1 VVYAERARFLEL
13 ALLAVLLGNTVDWL
27 EWEAAFAR
35 ALPAGARGDERLA
48 SAAVRWL
55 AVVRGEL
62 GRAER

>member
-1 VVYAERARFLEL
+1 MPNALTFSNSPYLQYYA
-13 ALLAVLLGNTVDWL
+13 GNPVDWL

-48 SAAVRWL
+48 SAAARWL
-55 AVVRGEL
+55 AVVRGDL